1 MLFASPLYGAFLVAT
16 WAIFWLLPSRV
27 DRRRVARRVVLVA
40 ASYGFYFY
48 GTWDA
53 ARDEAVPLAA
63 PWWAALCL
71 AVIFVG
77 STLDFFIGRALA
89 RIEHRAARNALLL
102 VSIAYYLGV
111 LAVFKYWNF
120 AADAVAS
127 AAAALGAHADRKS
140 TRLGLPPGLSWL
152 SPPRA

>member
-27 DRRRVARRVVLVA
+27 DRRRVARPLFLVA

-71 AVIFVG
+71 AVLFV
-77 STLDFFIGRALA
+77 GRALA

-127 AAAALGAHADRKS
+127 AAAA
-140 TRLGLPPGLSWL
+140 
-152 SPPRA
+152 